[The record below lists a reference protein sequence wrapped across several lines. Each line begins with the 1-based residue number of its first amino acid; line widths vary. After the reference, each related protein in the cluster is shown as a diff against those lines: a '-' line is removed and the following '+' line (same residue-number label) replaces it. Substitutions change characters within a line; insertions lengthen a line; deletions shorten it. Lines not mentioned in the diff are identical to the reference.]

1 MKHYNG
7 AANFVKPMGQLMVLL
22 EVLQFDTKFL
32 ACKMVLNNC
41 SFNILKTNFS
51 MQFLNAALNRFG
63 VVFVVYRCLY
73 IEVMYMCIFSM
84 PYYV

>member
-22 EVLQFDTKFL
+22 EDLQLDTKFF

-41 SFNILKTNFS
+41 SSNILKTNFS
-51 MQFLNAALNRFG
+51 MQFLNAALNRFD
-63 VVFVVYRCLY
+63 VVFVVYRF
-73 IEVMYMCIFSM
+73 VCILR
-84 PYYV
+84 

>member
-22 EVLQFDTKFL
+22 EDLQFDTKFF

-41 SFNILKTNFS
+41 FS
-51 MQFLNAALNRFG
+51 MQFLNAALNRFD